1 MFSEEALFLLTRKIV
16 FIEDILFILV
26 AEGRFMYMYF
36 NINHV
41 IWSKIYQLYFL
52 IVNNICR

>member
-36 NINHV
+36 NINRV